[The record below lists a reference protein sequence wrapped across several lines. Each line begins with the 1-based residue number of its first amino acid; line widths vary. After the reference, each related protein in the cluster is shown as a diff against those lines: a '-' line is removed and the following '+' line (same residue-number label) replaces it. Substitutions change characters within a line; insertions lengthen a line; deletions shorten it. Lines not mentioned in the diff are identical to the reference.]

1 MNKKKGPN
9 ERLSFNFFR
18 EKVHLVRIY
27 NRNINLY
34 LFILYTMWTCI
45 LSIVVII
52 NELMASNA
60 GITISPATNF
70 DSWIELYNPSSQ
82 AVSLSG
88 MYLSDNAENLKQWQ
102 MPSDMGTIPAKGF
115 KVVWLGSN
123 ELKPTQ
129 APFKLDCD
137 GGTIYLSDKSGTL
150 VTSQT
155 YPAALSRTSYARTTD
170 GGEEW
175 GWTADATPGES
186 NASAIFCSERLN
198 APVVSQGSTLFK
210 NSISVKVTI
219 PEGTRLMYTT
229 DGSLPTAPK
238 GDAQEVSPWTN
249 FIVNGD
255 SEDSEAVSL
264 ITRNADGNGDE
275 YVITDGAGYNSSRGI
290 KIHATKDAKN
300 DYSAQLFVYTP
311 NHVWQSGEKY
321 RFRMKVRA
329 DKATHITAQT
339 HSTPHN
345 YINNSILDGSYN
357 ITTQWQEIIYE
368 GTVTDQQTGSSYDW
382 WTQQSSEG
390 KMQTIAFNLNSD
402 KQDNYFYFDDVSW
415 ELYTADSKPV
425 EASQENKDGMFTFS
439 QTTNLTLR
447 LFRDGYLPSVPVT
460 RSYIKTSNSYTLP
473 VVSIV
478 GDQKFFTDPKIGF
491 DCDGDGTNGTVAS
504 YTGGQ
509 PRNYASDW
517 DRPVNV
523 SYISPDG
530 EMLHNQDV
538 NIKVSGG
545 YTRTQKYRSFK
556 LKASKVFDGQNRYD
570 YPFFPQKPYMR
581 SKTLLIRNGGNDI
594 WRHNARFIDPA
605 LETVIQRSGIDVDVQ
620 SYVPVIEYV
629 NGQLRGVLNL
639 REPNNADFAY
649 ANWGYDDEELDAFEN
664 MEMKDGDDVAIN
676 RIFELAKNINAEGA
690 YDELTSLL
698 DIDEYSNYMAVTL
711 FLYNDDWPDNNIKA
725 YRSRNDGRY
734 RFVSFDLDYAFK
746 GCWGN
751 ASEDPSDDNPFTNF
765 AKFKDDNGPKRNGH
779 PVVYNKEFVNLFLDL
794 LSHDGFRRKFIDT
807 FCLMGGSVFEPTR
820 ASEIIDELL
829 NNVKGMCQLMKQQG
843 INDGHDPDRA
853 ATTIKNNL
861 SGRSKQ
867 MADYLKAFSYA
878 KLSKSPQAVTL
889 ATNIEGARL
898 FINDLEVPYA
908 DFDGH
913 LFAPVTLRAEA
924 PAGYKFAGWKKG
936 SSILSTE
943 AEMSLPSG
951 STVSLT
957 ATYTKLSDSELTA
970 QGITPVRI
978 NEVSASDG
986 IYVNDY
992 FKRKDWVELYN
1003 TTNKPIDVEGMFLSD
1018 NPEKPEKYQITKG
1031 DRQASTIIPAH
1042 GYLII
1047 WCDKES
1053 PLSQLHASFKLDNDG
1068 DDLMLT
1074 AADKSWTDHFT
1085 YAGHTSDQTVGR
1097 FPDGS
1102 NDIYVMNVPTI
1113 AQSNIATS
1121 YLVSVEQ
1128 SDLAGIDIAQL
1139 TPLTSHFSHQIFTL
1153 AGQPIITPQR
1163 GNCYIARITDA
1174 QGHVKTVKFIQ
1185 R

>member
-1 MNKKKGPN
+1 
-9 ERLSFNFFR
+9 
-18 EKVHLVRIY
+18 
-27 NRNINLY
+27 
-34 LFILYTMWTCI
+34 MWTSI

-60 GITISPATNF
+60 GISISPATNF
-70 DSWIELYNPSSQ
+70 DSWIELYNPNSQ
-82 AVSLSG
+82 AVNLGG
-88 MYLSDNAENLKQWQ
+88 MYLSDDAENLKLWQ
-102 MPSDMGTIPAKGF
+102 MPNDIGSIPAKGF
-115 KVVWLGSN
+115 KVVWLGSG
-123 ELKPTQ
+123 ELKSTQ

-150 VTSQT
+150 VTSVT
-155 YPAALSRTSYARTTD
+155 YSEALSRTAYARTTD
-170 GGEEW
+170 GGEAW

-186 NASAIFCSERLN
+186 NASAKFANERLD
-198 APVVSQGSTLFK
+198 APIVDKGSTLFN
-210 NSISVKVTI
+210 NSLSVKVTI
-219 PEGTRLMYTT
+219 PEGARLMYTT

-238 GDAQEVSPWTN
+238 GDAGEVSPWTD
-249 FIVNGD
+249 FIINGD
-255 SEDSEAVSL
+255 SEGSEAVSL

-275 YVITDGAGYNSSRGI
+275 YVITDGAGYNNSRGI
-290 KIHATKDAKN
+290 KIHTTKNAAN

-329 DKATHITAQT
+329 DKAARISAQT

-345 YINNSILDGSYN
+345 YINNSILDGNYN
-357 ITTQWQEIIYE
+357 ITTQWQEITYE

-390 KMQTIAFNLNSD
+390 KMQTIAFNLNGD

-415 ELYTADSKPV
+415 ELYTADSQTV
-425 EASQENKDGMFTFS
+425 EASQESKDGKFTVS
-439 QTTNLTLR
+439 NTTNYTFR

-639 REPNNADFAY
+639 REPNNDDFAY
-649 ANWGYDDEELDAFEN
+649 ANWSYDDDELDAFEN
-664 MEMKDGDDVAIN
+664 MEMKDGDDVAIK
-676 RIFELAKNINAEGA
+676 RICELAKNINAEGA
-690 YDELTSLL
+690 YDELNSLL
-698 DIDEYSNYMAVTL
+698 DIDEYTNYMAVTL

-751 ASEDPSDDNPFTNF
+751 ASENPSYDNPLTNF
-765 AKFKDDNGPKRNGH
+765 ARFKDDNGPKRNNH

-820 ASEIIDELL
+820 ATEIVDELL
-829 NNVKGMCQLMKQQG
+829 NNVKGMCQLMRQLG
-843 INDGHDPDRA
+843 INDGHEPDRA

-867 MADYLKAFSYA
+867 MADYLKEFSYA
-878 KLSKSPQAVTL
+878 KLSSSPQAVTL
-889 ATNIEGARL
+889 TTSIEGARL

-924 PAGYKFAGWKKG
+924 PAGYRFAGWKKG
-936 SSILSTE
+936 STVLSTE

-951 STVSLT
+951 SNLSLT
-957 ATYTKLSDSELTA
+957 ATFTKLSDSELTA

-978 NEVSASDG
+978 NEVSADDG

-1003 TTNKPIDVEGMFLSD
+1003 TTNKPIDAEGMFLSD
-1018 NPEKPEKYQITKG
+1018 NLAIPEKYQITKG
-1031 DRQASTIIPAH
+1031 DSQASTIIPAH

-1068 DDLMLT
+1068 DDLILT

-1085 YAGHTSDQTVGR
+1085 YAAHTSDQTVGR

-1102 NDIYVMNVPTI
+1102 NDIYVMNRPTI
-1113 AQSNIATS
+1113 AQTNIATS
-1121 YLVSVEQ
+1121 YLVPVEQ
-1128 SDLAGIDIAQL
+1128 PDLTGIDIAQL
-1139 TPLTSHFSHQIFTL
+1139 SALTSHFSPQIFTL
-1153 AGQPIITPQR
+1153 AGQPVVTPQR
-1163 GNCYIARITDA
+1163 GTCYIARITDA
-1174 QGHVKTVKFIQ
+1174 QGNVKTVKFIQ